1 MIKKSSLIT
10 SLLIAAV
17 SITHATAA
25 EFPQDLQGKWA
36 WDSPEAK
43 CADVNIS
50 GLVIDKKTASY
61 GTESSCQILKVT
73 GSNGKYRIQERCSSE
88 DGSSKS
94 TEAYALQGSTLT
106 IGEKQLARKLRKC
119 E

>member
-1 MIKKSSLIT
+1 MMRNLSLTTSFLIVTAIT
-10 SLLIAAV
+10 TNAI
-17 SITHATAA
+17 AA
-25 EFPQDLQGKWA
+25 EFPQELQGKWA

-43 CADVNIS
+43 CADVEVS

-106 IGEKQLARKLRKC
+106 IGEKQMARKFKKC

>member
-1 MIKKSSLIT
+1 MKKLSLAT
-10 SLLIAAV
+10 SLSMVLMGAAHAAAV
-17 SITHATAA
+17 
-25 EFPQDLQGKWA
+25 EFPQELQGKWA

-43 CADVNIS
+43 CAEVEVT

-61 GTESSCQILKVT
+61 GTESSCQILKVS

-94 TEAYALQGSTLT
+94 TEAYALQGSILT
-106 IGEKQLARKLRKC
+106 IGEKQMARKFRKC
-119 E
+119 D